1 MSRPSREELLLRFF
15 PELRDRQGTAAD
27 QRAALTYNTLACEVV
42 LADQLRLF
50 DAGHQRHGAGVLA
63 IRLQTGGHASGYVPV
78 SDLQADREQARKD
91 DDRATEAFLGEALEA
106 IGRLDPDTHGLVLLI
121 DNSRAQL
128 LPIPR
133 EHPASAIAAML
144 EDAGT

>member
-1 MSRPSREELLLRFF
+1 MSRPSRAELLLRFF
-15 PELRDRQGTAAD
+15 PELRDRQGSAAD

-50 DAGHQRHGAGVLA
+50 DAGRQRHGAGALA
-63 IRLQTGGHASGYVPV
+63 VRLQAGGHASGYVPV
-78 SDLQADREQARKD
+78 DDLQADREQARKD
-91 DDRATEAFLGEALEA
+91 GDRATEAFLDEVLDA
-106 IGRLDPDTHGLVLLI
+106 IGRLDPGTHGLVLLI

-128 LPIPR
+128 LPVPR